1 MVDLDRIDWQGR
13 THFFAL
19 GATTMRRILVEHARR
34 RESQKRGGGMERVS
48 LDEGLAL
55 SKEKSVDVLAV
66 EEALQEFEKTD
77 PRAAKIIELRFFG
90 GLTEVEVAENLGISR
105 RTVQNEWRL
114 AKAWLRKFF
123 AERG

>member
-1 MVDLDRIDWQGR
+1 
-13 THFFAL
+13 
-19 GATTMRRILVEHARR
+19 MRRILVEHARMR
-34 RESQKRGGGMERVS
+34 GSLKRGGGMERIS
-48 LDEGLAL
+48 LDEGFAL

-66 EEALQEFEKTD
+66 EEALQLFEKTD

-90 GLTEVEVAENLGISR
+90 GLTEVEVAQNMGVSR

-123 AERG
+123 SERG